1 MEKSKKWYNA
11 ELNQKD
17 AEKLHQHL
25 YDINAHFE
33 TSGCFDLVHFEI
45 ELTPE
50 ESKKLSNWLNS
61 NIYNNTITNQS

>member
-33 TSGCFDLVHFEI
+33 TSGCFEMVHFEI
-45 ELTPE
+45 ELSPD
-50 ESKKLSNWLNS
+50 ESEQLTKWIDFNLFND
-61 NIYNNTITNQS
+61 IITNN

>member
-33 TSGCFDLVHFEI
+33 TSGCFELVHFEI
-45 ELTPE
+45 ELSPD
-50 ESKKLSNWLNS
+50 ESEQLTKWIDFNLFND
-61 NIYNNTITNQS
+61 IITNN

>member
-33 TSGCFDLVHFEI
+33 TSGCFELVHFEI
-45 ELTPE
+45 ELSPD
-50 ESKKLSNWLNS
+50 ESEQLTKWIDSNLFND
-61 NIYNNTITNQS
+61 IITNN

>member
-25 YDINAHFE
+25 YDINARFE
-33 TSGCFDLVHFEI
+33 TSGCFELVHFEI
-45 ELTPE
+45 ELSPD
-50 ESKKLSNWLNS
+50 ESEQLTKWIDFNLFND
-61 NIYNNTITNQS
+61 IITNN